1 MSGKVILVL
10 LAFVVWSVVS
20 WRWYTCGV
28 KGFCGGSDAVAASV
42 DDESNAADAKNQSPL
57 TFSWSS
63 SNPITSSRFGALRDS
78 LNGIIG
84 PNEALTITGYYTE
97 EEENTTEFANL
108 GFARAQQVKQL
119 LAGRMDTSQVNTA
132 AELVASTETMQN
144 TPFESAAFSVVPVI
158 PDDAEVVELND
169 RTIIYFPFGSSN
181 PELSTAINQYLTGLA
196 ERLQGSDQTVVITGH
211 TDNVG
216 DEQPNYEL
224 GLKRAN
230 IVKDILAER
239 GISAERIEANSEGE
253 AHPIATN
260 DTEIGRK
267 KNRRIELMIES
278 K

>member
-10 LAFVVWSVVS
+10 LAFIVWSVVS
-20 WRWYTCGV
+20 WRWYTCRI
-28 KGFCGGSDAVAASV
+28 KGFCNGDVVAASI
-42 DDESNAADAKNQSPL
+42 DTGEARNQSPL

-63 SNPITSSRFGALRDS
+63 SSPITSSQFGALRDS
-78 LNGIIG
+78 LSGLVG
-84 PNEALTITGYYTE
+84 PNEALTITGHYTE

-108 GFARAQQVKQL
+108 GLARAQQVKQL
-119 LAGRMDTSQVNTA
+119 LANQMDTSQVGTA
-132 AELVASTETMQN
+132 AELIASTEAMQT
-144 TPFESAAFSVVPVI
+144 TPFEGAEFAVVPVI

-196 ERLQGSDQTVVITGH
+196 ERLQDSDQTVIITGH

-216 DEQPNYEL
+216 DEKPNYEL

-239 GISAERIEANSEGE
+239 GISADRIEADSEGE
-253 AHPIATN
+253 AQPLATN

-267 KNRRIELMIES
+267 KNRRIELRVES
-278 K
+278 N